1 MRRARRPGSVE
12 PEHAGGRKGES
23 AARAAVASLI
33 ADGSHTA
40 HHAAAII
47 QNDLDRQIAAVALPP
62 AERTAILTQLEEPTE
77 GLAELRGALLRDLH
91 DPATG

>member
-33 ADGSHTA
+33 ADGSHT
-40 HHAAAII
+40 AAII